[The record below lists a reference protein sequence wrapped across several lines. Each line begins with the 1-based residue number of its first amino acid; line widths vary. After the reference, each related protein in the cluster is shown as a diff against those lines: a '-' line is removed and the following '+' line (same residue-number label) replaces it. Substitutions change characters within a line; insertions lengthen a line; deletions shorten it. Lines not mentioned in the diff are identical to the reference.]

1 MREGA
6 SVTTHTYSEQEGVLI
21 AKVLRHAV
29 KLLRKHGW
37 GQRGAV
43 APDGKM
49 CAGYAILT
57 AAAAEENAADL
68 WDNWDTHP
76 LSYFDK
82 YVAAHGTAQTTVVW
96 NDTPG
101 RTQQEVEH
109 TMLTAAE
116 FAEM

>member
-29 KLLRKHGW
+29 KLLREHGW
-37 GQRGAV
+37 GQKWAV
-43 APDGKM
+43 APDGRM

-57 AAAAEENAADL
+57 AAEEYADDL
-68 WDNWDTHP
+68 WDWDTHP
-76 LSYFDK
+76 LTYFDR
-82 YVAAHGTAQTTVVW
+82 YLTERDTIVW

-109 TMLTAAE
+109 ALLTAADH
-116 FAEM
+116 AEL